1 MLKREE
7 LIEVVSPLNLWGRK
21 QNLGVTRG
29 FYLADMEK
37 YLSTPDIVVAIIGP
51 RRVGKTF
58 LTKQFLNLKSKETNA
73 ENTLYVL
80 FEEPKFEPYL
90 KTGLLEEIYQA
101 YRTYVNRNGLVYLVL
116 DEVQNL
122 PGWEKWVR
130 MALERGEKI
139 KIIVTGSSAKL
150 FSRELATIL
159 TGRTLTLKVFPLN
172 FKEFLSFKGLA
183 FEKEYELLGK
193 KEEVRKLLTE
203 YLTYGGFPQVVLQAD
218 TAVKEDLLKEL
229 FEGIIYRDVVFR
241 HKIRDGNQVRTTA
254 EIALSHFASLLSAN
268 RLRNSLVSIL
278 LKKISPNLVV
288 KILAYLEEAFLIFQ
302 IPVFSY
308 KIKER
313 KLLPRKVYAID
324 PGLIKIVTINFSR
337 NIGRVYENIV
347 AVSLLR
353 KKGIENL
360 FYWKDASGQEVDFV
374 IKEGIKVKQLIQV
387 SYETE
392 DKKTREREFRSL
404 FEASNELNCANL
416 LLITDNFEGEET
428 RGRKKIICLPLWKWL
443 LT

>member
-1 MLKREE
+1 M
-7 LIEVVSPLNLWGRK
+7 
-21 QNLGVTRG
+21 
-29 FYLADMEK
+29 
-37 YLSTPDIVVAIIGP
+37 
-51 RRVGKTF
+51 
-58 LTKQFLNLKSKETNA
+58 
-73 ENTLYVL
+73 
-80 FEEPKFEPYL
+80 
-90 KTGLLEEIYQA
+90 
-101 YRTYVNRNGLVYLVL
+101 
-116 DEVQNL
+116 
-122 PGWEKWVR
+122 
-130 MALERGEKI
+130 
-139 KIIVTGSSAKL
+139 
-150 FSRELATIL
+150 
-159 TGRTLTLKVFPLN
+159 
-172 FKEFLSFKGLA
+172 
-183 FEKEYELLGK
+183 
-193 KEEVRKLLTE
+193 
-203 YLTYGGFPQVVLQAD
+203 
-218 TAVKEDLLKEL
+218 LKEL

-254 EIALSHFASLLSAN
+254 EIAISHFASLLSAN

-313 KLLPRKVYAID
+313 KRFPRKVYAID
-324 PGLIKIVTINFSR
+324 PGLIKIATINFSR

-360 FYWKDASGQEVDFV
+360 FYWKDAGGREVDFV

-387 SYETE
+387 FYETE

-404 FEASNELNCANL
+404 FEASTELNCANL
-416 LLITDNFEGEET
+416 LLITDNFEGEEI

-443 LT
+443 LEA